1 MQVEQEQRQVGLC
14 RRLVRQERLRLP
26 GHYGEGDQTVKRKL
40 FRWAIDVADRVN
52 IFFKD
57 VFNIDPKRRVL
68 ESKQDL
74 LTMKQLDA
82 TIGKALGAK
91 PSDSNKCDA

>member
-1 MQVEQEQRQVGLC
+1 M
-14 RRLVRQERLRLP
+14 
-26 GHYGEGDQTVKRKL
+26 KRKL

-57 VFNIDPKRRVL
+57 TFNVDPKRKVL

-74 LTMKQLDA
+74 LTMKQLDT
-82 TIGKALGAK
+82 TIGKAIGAI
-91 PSDSNKCDA
+91 PSDSTKCDIK

>member
-1 MQVEQEQRQVGLC
+1 M
-14 RRLVRQERLRLP
+14 
-26 GHYGEGDQTVKRKL
+26 KRKL

-74 LTMKQLDA
+74 LTMRQLDS
-82 TIGKALGAK
+82 TIGKAIGAI
-91 PSDSNKCDA
+91 PSDSTKCDIK

>member
-1 MQVEQEQRQVGLC
+1 M
-14 RRLVRQERLRLP
+14 
-26 GHYGEGDQTVKRKL
+26 KRKL

-74 LTMKQLDA
+74 LTMKQLDS
-82 TIGKALGAK
+82 TIGKAIGAI
-91 PSDSNKCDA
+91 PSDSTKCAIK

>member
-1 MQVEQEQRQVGLC
+1 
-14 RRLVRQERLRLP
+14 VR
-26 GHYGEGDQTVKRKL
+26 RKL

-74 LTMKQLDA
+74 LTMKQLDS
-82 TIGKALGAK
+82 TIGRALGAN
-91 PSDSNKCDA
+91 PSDSNKCDV